1 MPTAAGI
8 RFPQDSNQLF
18 IFIIMLNSKVLALSI
33 DQIMLIHFLFFYTSS
48 LVAGP
53 RIALMVVIPSL
64 LNDIVVFFFFPPLL
78 HSWLYCHFYLVYIAV
93 YSRAGGRS

>member
-1 MPTAAGI
+1 MWWCMCKESKSQRQGLGIMPTAAGI
-8 RFPQDSNQLF
+8 RFPQDNNQLF

-53 RIALMVVIPSL
+53 RILGITDVCMVLAYS
-64 LNDIVVFFFFPPLL
+64 
-78 HSWLYCHFYLVYIAV
+78 FYSMRTEQINKGILC
-93 YSRAGGRS
+93 